1 MCTLRYFECSRMAA
15 QVVSVFFKL
24 LDELGLFALTVVSH
38 DVRLLLVVH
47 LLRTVTLSMAPAL
60 FLVHFLASHGFSN
73 SQSGLFL
80 SISSIGNSI
89 LFDLLSNLLA
99 PKIPCS
105 NPGTGSHSQQV
116 PGIVFHNRLVIQLRA
131 LGMVIAGIIFAFSDN
146 FIVLLLAAIIG
157 DVVPPINDLF
167 LNTTLPVNV
176 EEDMQ
181 RHDTNQLLNIRMIYF
196 LHTLGPLFATAC
208 GYLFGGW
215 SLYWISDQYSL
226 SEQYAYKAG
235 FGLFAL
241 FSLLCLLLSL
251 FLSDNIKNIPYRF
264 AHYPKIQHVA
274 HIPFKTSPP
283 SSQPQP
289 VLAQETSPLVLSVEP
304 AVYSA
309 TQISPNAS
317 SSANTH
323 LPILYQSYNVKLST
337 KIYIWYLSLLSSV
350 KILGLS
356 LVTTPWIT
364 YYLSDR
370 FQLDMPLLGSV
381 LFAITSLSALAG
393 LFSKPLT
400 LWLGTNLSFVLS
412 HFPSAA
418 ALMAFP
424 MPSSFGSCLLFLV
437 VYNFNYFSGHVSQTR
452 LANASLPYGS
462 SFNELDDFKL
472 GNGQDWND
480 YINSYQYL
488 RSQFSHEEPR
498 ASAQNQE
505 NPSTHDQQQ
514 LNKFQSI
521 LLLKTKLALYCQT
534 SICLLSNMAK
544 PFGFLLTGYFAAQN
558 MLWKT
563 FVLAGLLDIVYDILL
578 LTTVESKNLLLTK
591 KARKTNYLA

>member
-1 MCTLRYFECSRMAA
+1 MAA
-15 QVVSVFFKL
+15 QVFSVFFKL
-24 LDELGLFALTVVSH
+24 LDELGLFSLSVVSH
-38 DVRLLLVVH
+38 DVRLLLVIQ
-47 LLRTVTLSMAPAL
+47 LLRAVTLSMAPAL

-80 SISSIGNSI
+80 SLSSIGNSI
-89 LFDLLSNLLA
+89 LFNLLSNLLA
-99 PKIPCS
+99 PKIPYS
-105 NPGTGSHSQQV
+105 NPGTSPHSQQV
-116 PGIVFHNRLVIQLRA
+116 PGIVFHNKLVIQLRA
-131 LGMVIAGIIFAFSDN
+131 LGMVIAGITFAFSDN
-146 FIVLLLAAIIG
+146 FTVLLLAAIIG

-167 LNTTLPVNV
+167 LNTTLPLNV

-181 RHDTNQLLNIRMIYF
+181 HHDTNQLLNIRMIYF

-215 SLYWISDQYSL
+215 SLYWISDHYSL

-251 FLSDNIKNIPYRF
+251 FLSDNIINIPYRF

-274 HIPFKTSPP
+274 HIPFKTSPT

-304 AVYSA
+304 AVYNA
-309 TQISPNAS
+309 TQTSLNAS

-323 LPILYQSYNVKLST
+323 FPTPCQSYNVKLSS

-381 LFAITSLSALAG
+381 LFAITSLGALAG

-505 NPSTHDQQQ
+505 NPSTHDQQP

-521 LLLKTKLALYCQT
+521 LFLRTKLALYCQT

-544 PFGFLLTGYFAAQN
+544 PFGFLLTGYFATQN